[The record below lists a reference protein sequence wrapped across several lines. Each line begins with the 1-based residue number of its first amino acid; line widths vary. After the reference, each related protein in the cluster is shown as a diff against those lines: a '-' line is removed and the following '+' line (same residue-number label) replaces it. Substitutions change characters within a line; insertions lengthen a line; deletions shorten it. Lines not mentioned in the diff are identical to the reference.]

1 MVFPTAEVTSRTPE
15 TLFRRRG
22 AGQGKMERLELW
34 AYTHFLSGPGA
45 ALGTLLHLGLAVAVT
60 VHVLLHK
67 RDVAAAIGWIGLAW
81 LSPILGPALYWAF
94 GINRVRRRAYRISR
108 RYIARRGSPPPMGAI
123 RSEKYAALERA
134 VGVLTRRPTLAN
146 NAITPMRSGDEAY
159 PVMLQA
165 IAEAKVSI
173 GLTSYIFLADEAG
186 RPFIDALVAA
196 KNRGVEVRVI
206 IDGIGSGYFFSMA
219 GFLLA
224 RGGVRVARFM
234 HSWLPWRTAFLNLRN
249 HKKILVVD
257 GRRGFIGGLNISAHN
272 LKTAGPR
279 VAVRDMHFEV
289 TGPVVAQIAEA
300 FVVDWEFATGEELQG
315 ETWFPAPVESGPA
328 LARVITSGPD
338 QDIEKIEFMFLQAI
352 GTAQHSV
359 KIITPYFLPDER
371 LVAALELAAM
381 RGVDVDIVIPENS
394 DHLVMDW
401 AVMAHIAP
409 LLIAGVRIWRAP
421 QPFEHSKLMTIDG
434 GWSLVGSANWDQR
447 SLRLNFELNMEVYDP
462 DFTALLSEKIASR
475 QGTEITLKGLYSS
488 SFWVR
493 LRNRAVRLL
502 LPYL

>member
-1 MVFPTAEVTSRTPE
+1 MN
-15 TLFRRRG
+15 
-22 AGQGKMERLELW
+22 RLETW
-34 AYTHFLSGPGA
+34 ATVHFMSGPGA
-45 ALGTLLHLGLAVAVT
+45 AVGTLLHLGLALAVT
-60 VHVLLHK
+60 THVLLYK
-67 RDVAAAIGWIGLAW
+67 RDVPAAIAWIGLAW
-81 LSPILGPALYWAF
+81 LSPILGPALYWMF

-108 RYIARRGSPPPMGAI
+108 RYVARRGPPPPIGAI

-134 VGVLTRRPTLAN
+134 VGVLTRRPTLAS
-146 NAITPMRSGDEAY
+146 NAIAPMRNGDEAY

-173 GLTSYIFLADEAG
+173 GLASYIFLADEAG
-186 RPFIDALVAA
+186 RPFIDALIAA
-196 KNRGVEVRVI
+196 KNRGVEVRVMV
-206 IDGIGSGYFFSMA
+206 DGIGSGYFFSKTA
-219 GFLLA
+219 FLLR

-234 HSWLPWRTAFLNLRN
+234 HAWLPWRTAFLNLRN

-272 LKTAGPR
+272 LKAADPR
-279 VAVRDMHFEV
+279 TAVRDMHFEV

-300 FVVDWEFATGEELQG
+300 FVTDWEFATGEELMG
-315 ETWFPAPVESGPA
+315 EAWFPAPEECGSA

-352 GTAQHSV
+352 GSAQRQI

-371 LVAALELAAM
+371 LIAALELAAM

-409 LLIAGVRIWRAP
+409 LLIAGVKVWRAP

-462 DFTALLSEKIASR
+462 DFTAVIAEKIAAR
-475 QGTEITLKGLYSS
+475 QGEEITLRSIYSLPTLI
-488 SFWVR
+488 R

>member
-1 MVFPTAEVTSRTPE
+1 MAS
-15 TLFRRRG
+15 LD
-22 AGQGKMERLELW
+22 LW
-34 AYTHFLSGPGA
+34 AFAPFDA
-45 ALGTLLHLGLAVAVT
+45 IIGTVLHIGLAILVT
-60 VHVLLHK
+60 IHVLLYK
-67 RDVAAAIGWIGLAW
+67 RDVAAAIGWMGLAW
-81 LSPILGPALYWAF
+81 LSPVIGPALYWMF

-108 RYIARRGSPPPMGAI
+108 RYAARRPPPPATGVL

-134 VGVLTRRPTLAN
+134 VGVLTRRPTLTG
-146 NAITPMRSGDEAY
+146 NAVRLMRNGDEAY

-173 GLTSYIFLADEAG
+173 GLSSYIFYADEAG
-186 RPFIDALVAA
+186 MPFIEALIAA
-196 KNRGVEVRVI
+196 HRRGVEVRVI
-206 IDGIGSGYFFSMA
+206 IDGVGSGYFFSKA
-219 GFLLA
+219 VFLLEQ
-224 RGGVRVARFM
+224 GGVKTVRFL
-234 HSWLPWRTAFLNLRN
+234 HSWLPWRMAFLNLRN

-257 GRRGFIGGLNISAHN
+257 GQRGFIGGLNISAHN
-272 LKTAGPR
+272 LKACDPTT
-279 VAVRDMHFEV
+279 AVRDMHFEV
-289 TGPVVAQIAEA
+289 SGPVVEQITEA
-300 FVVDWEFATGEELQG
+300 FVTDWEFGTGEEMKGLA
-315 ETWFPAPVESGPA
+315 WFPQTAPCGPM
-328 LARVITSGPD
+328 LARVVTSGPD

-352 GTAQHSV
+352 GSAQRTI

-394 DHLVMDW
+394 DHKIMDW
-401 AVMAHIAP
+401 AVQAHIAP
-409 LLIAGVRIWRAP
+409 ILAAGARVWRAP

-462 DFTALLSEKIASR
+462 EFTALISEKIAQR
-475 QGTEITLKGLYSS
+475 QGEEITLKWLYARP
-488 SFWVR
+488 FLVR

>member
-1 MVFPTAEVTSRTPE
+1 MN
-15 TLFRRRG
+15 
-22 AGQGKMERLELW
+22 RLETW
-34 AYTHFLSGPGA
+34 ATVHFLSGPMA
-45 ALGTLLHLGLAVAVT
+45 AAGTVLHLGLAILVT
-60 VHVLLHK
+60 VHVLLYK
-67 RDVAAAIGWIGLAW
+67 RDVAAAIGWIGLGW
-81 LSPILGPALYWAF
+81 LSPILGPALYWMF

-108 RYIARRGSPPPMGAI
+108 RYVARRGPPPPMGAI

-146 NAITPMRSGDEAY
+146 NAIAPMRNGDEAY

-165 IAEAKVSI
+165 IADAKVSI
-173 GLTSYIFLADEAG
+173 GLASYIFTADEAG
-186 RPFIDALVAA
+186 RPFIDALIAA
-196 KNRGVEVRVI
+196 RKRGVEVRVI
-206 IDGIGSGYFFSMA
+206 VDGIGSGYFFSMA
-219 GFLLA
+219 AFLLA
-224 RGGVRVARFM
+224 RGGVTVVRFM

-257 GRRGFIGGLNISAHN
+257 GKRGFIGGLNISAHN
-272 LKTAGPR
+272 LKAAKPR
-279 VAVRDMHFEV
+279 TAVRDMHFEV
-289 TGPVVAQIAEA
+289 SGPVVAQIAEA
-300 FVVDWEFATGEELQG
+300 FVLDWEFATGEELQG
-315 ETWFPAPVESGPA
+315 EAWFPAPDECGPA

-352 GTAQHSV
+352 GTAQRQI

-394 DHLVMDW
+394 DHRVMDW
-401 AVMAHIAP
+401 AVMAHVAP
-409 LLIAGVRIWRAP
+409 LLIAGVKIWRAP

-434 GWSLVGSANWDQR
+434 GWSLIGSANWDQR
-447 SLRLNFELNMEVYDP
+447 SLRLNFELNMEIYDH
-462 DFTALLSEKIASR
+462 DFSAMLSEKIAAR
-475 QGTEITLKGLYSS
+475 QGEEITLKSLYAQPMRL
-488 SFWVR
+488 R

>member
-1 MVFPTAEVTSRTPE
+1 VVPARTEVTSRVPGV
-15 TLFRRRG
+15 LFRRGDGRG
-22 AGQGKMERLELW
+22 TMNRLESW
-34 AYTHFLSGPGA
+34 ATVHFLSGPTA
-45 ALGTLLHLGLAVAVT
+45 AAGTLLHIGLAVLVT

-67 RDVAAAIGWIGLAW
+67 RDVAAAIGWIGLGW
-81 LSPILGPALYWAF
+81 LSPILGPALYWMF

-108 RYIARRGSPPPMGAI
+108 RYVARRGPPPPFGAI

-146 NAITPMRSGDEAY
+146 NAITLMRNGDEAY
-159 PVMLQA
+159 PAMLRA

-173 GLTSYIFLADEAG
+173 GLASYIFTADEVG
-186 RPFIDALVAA
+186 NQFIDALGAA
-196 KNRGVEVRVI
+196 KDRGVEVRVI
-206 IDGIGSGYFFSMA
+206 VDGIGSGYFFSMA
-219 GFLLA
+219 AFLLER
-224 RGGVRVARFM
+224 RGVKVVRFM

-257 GRRGFIGGLNISAHN
+257 GKRGFIGGLNISAHN
-272 LKTAGPR
+272 LKAAEPR
-279 VAVRDMHFEV
+279 TAVRDMHFEV
-289 TGPVVAQIAEA
+289 RGPVVAQIAEA
-300 FVVDWEFATGEELQG
+300 FVLDWEFATGEELQG
-315 ETWFPAPVESGPA
+315 ETWFPAPDECGPV

-352 GTAQHSV
+352 GTAQRQIKV
-359 KIITPYFLPDER
+359 ITPYFLPDER

-409 LLIAGVRIWRAP
+409 LLVAGVKIWRAP

-447 SLRLNFELNMEVYDP
+447 SLRLNFELNMEVYDS
-462 DFTALLSEKIASR
+462 DFTAMLSEKIASR
-475 QGTEITLKGLYSS
+475 QGNEITLKGLYSGPT
-488 SFWVR
+488 WVR

>member
-1 MVFPTAEVTSRTPE
+1 MVPFESW
-15 TLFRRRG
+15 LYG
-22 AGQGKMERLELW
+22 
-34 AYTHFLSGPGA
+34 HFFNSPGA
-45 ALGTLLHLGLAVAVT
+45 ALFTLLHIGLAIAVT
-60 VHVLLHK
+60 FHVLLHK
-67 RDVAAAIGWIGLAW
+67 RDVAAAIGWIGLGW
-81 LSPILGPALYWAF
+81 LSPVLGPLFYWAF
-94 GINRVRRRAYRISR
+94 GINRVRRRAYRLSR
-108 RYIARRGSPPPMGAI
+108 RYIARRGPPPPMGAL
-123 RSEKYAALERA
+123 RSEKYLALERA
-134 VGVLTRRPTLAN
+134 VGVITRRPTLAG
-146 NAITPMRSGDEAY
+146 NAIKLMRNGDEAY
-159 PVMLQA
+159 PEMLKA

-186 RPFIDALVAA
+186 QPFIDALIAA
-196 KNRGVEVRVI
+196 ERRGVEVRVI
-206 IDGIGSGYFFSMA
+206 VDGIGSGYFFSMA
-219 GFLLA
+219 AFKLQ
-224 RGGVRVARFM
+224 RGGVKVARFM

-257 GRRGFIGGLNISAHN
+257 GKRGFIGGLNISAHN
-272 LKTAGPR
+272 LKAADPR
-279 VAVRDMHFEV
+279 HAVRDMHFEV
-289 TGPVVAQIAEA
+289 TGPVVMQIAEA
-300 FVVDWEFATGEELQG
+300 FVMDWEFATGEELRG
-315 ETWFPAPVESGPA
+315 ETWFPAPDECGKA

-352 GTAQHSV
+352 GSAQRQI

-401 AVMAHIAP
+401 AVMGHIAP
-409 LLIAGVRIWRAP
+409 LLIAGVKIWRAP
-421 QPFEHSKLMTIDG
+421 QPFEHSKLMTVDG

-462 DFTALLSEKIASR
+462 DFTAMLSEKIANR
-475 QGTEITLKGLYSS
+475 QGEEITLKWLYSHS
-488 SFWVR
+488 TAVR

>member
-1 MVFPTAEVTSRTPE
+1 MD
-15 TLFRRRG
+15 
-22 AGQGKMERLELW
+22 RLETW
-34 AYTHFLSGPGA
+34 AYVHFLSGPGA
-45 ALGTLLHLGLAVAVT
+45 AAGTLLHLGLAIAVT

-81 LSPILGPALYWAF
+81 LSPILGPALYWMF

-108 RYIARRGSPPPMGAI
+108 RYVARRGPPPPMGAM

-146 NAITPMRSGDEAY
+146 NSVKLMRNGDEAY

-173 GLTSYIFLADEAG
+173 GLTSYIFRADAAG
-186 RPFIDALVAA
+186 KPFIEALIAA
-196 KNRGVEVRVI
+196 KDRGVEVRVI
-206 IDGIGSGYFFSMA
+206 VDGIGSGYFFSMA
-219 GFLLA
+219 AFLLQ

-257 GRRGFIGGLNISAHN
+257 GKRGFIGGLNISDHN
-272 LKTAGPR
+272 LQAADPR
-279 VAVRDMHFEV
+279 TAVRDMHFDV

-300 FVVDWEFATGEELQG
+300 FVLDWEFATGEELVG
-315 ETWFPAPVESGPA
+315 ETWFPAPDECGPT

-352 GTAQHSV
+352 STAQRQI

-401 AVMAHIAP
+401 AVMAHVAP
-409 LLIAGVRIWRAP
+409 LLIAGVKMWRAP

-447 SLRLNFELNMEVYDP
+447 SLRLNFEINMEIYDP
-462 DFTALLSEKIASR
+462 EFTAMLSEKIASR
-475 QGTEITLKGLYSS
+475 QSAEITLKALYANSI
-488 SFWVR
+488 WVR